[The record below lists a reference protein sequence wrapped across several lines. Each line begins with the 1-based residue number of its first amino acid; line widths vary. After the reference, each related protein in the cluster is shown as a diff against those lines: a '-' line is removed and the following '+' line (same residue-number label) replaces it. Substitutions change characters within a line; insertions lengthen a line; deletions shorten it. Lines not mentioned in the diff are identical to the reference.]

1 MYVCFFCSFKNLI
14 VSWLSVILG
23 CFHIMYLVFH
33 PSLNVSTF
41 LFCVCFFPSFFFLF
55 SLLGFSFI
63 LGCFPIVCVWFAF
76 FLYLLLGIH
85 PSIHPLDVF
94 TLCVFFFFPLFLFSL
109 LGIHPSIFGC
119 FHLVCACMFLFT
131 FFNFASCLFSFI
143 LGCFSSIRLH
153 LLLLPLLEDST
164 TAPPVLPLLVLSAR
178 KSWAKKFFGRS
189 VF

>member
-1 MYVCFFCSFKNLI
+1 
-14 VSWLSVILG
+14 
-23 CFHIMYLVFH
+23 
-33 PSLNVSTF
+33 
-41 LFCVCFFPSFFFLF
+41 
-55 SLLGFSFI
+55 
-63 LGCFPIVCVWFAF
+63 
-76 FLYLLLGIH
+76 
-85 PSIHPLDVF
+85 
-94 TLCVFFFFPLFLFSL
+94 
-109 LGIHPSIFGC
+109 
-119 FHLVCACMFLFT
+119 MFLFT